1 MLWGDIVRNA
11 ANLGKHPQEWQVL
24 FIVTI
29 RILFNPTMKA
39 LSQLLSATTT
49 SQKCTLH
56 LSKQCERLITSK
68 LSGLSHVF
76 YVFLTNICQLNKHWK
91 CSAATGRHGW
101 RESGNPVNLKSRK
114 RPILPWECIPK
125 IKGSTHGSELARAQL
140 CTILSSCEQRNIR
153 EEKKAFLY
161 LKTFFCVFPC
171 CLMPF

>member
-11 ANLGKHPQEWQVL
+11 VNLGNHPQEWQVL

-29 RILFNPTMKA
+29 RILFNPTKTA
-39 LSQLLSATTT
+39 LSQPLSATTT

-56 LSKQCERLITSK
+56 LLKQYNMFI
-68 LSGLSHVF
+68 
-76 YVFLTNICQLNKHWK
+76 LTNICQFNKYWK
-91 CSAATGRHGW
+91 CSAATEHHGCY
-101 RESGNPVNLKSRK
+101 ESGNPVKLKSRK

-125 IKGSTHGSELARAQL
+125 IKVSTHGSELARAQL